1 MFRNREVYSR
11 FSVHKNAKQITI
23 MNIQNLNAT
32 RSCNSEQALT
42 VLNDFYKQVYREIKR
57 TQTVTV
63 SAICNDDI
71 SVKFSTDKLELS
83 LTLTEN

>member
-11 FSVHKNAKQITI
+11 FYVHKNAKQITI

-63 SAICNDDI
+63 SAICNDEI